1 MTQTVEVEKGMEP
14 LPCPFCGG
22 KRGNPQNYGDT
33 RDWRHRFVECL
44 DCFANLYRFRDTQ
57 AEADA
62 DLNEAWNRRTPS
74 TLTEENARLKDRVRE
89 LVTLLDNQLGTPCEQ
104 IRHAD
109 EVDRLLQ
116 ENKAMREDA
125 ENWRALMACPR
136 IRLYGWAGVDDQF
149 QPKPKEYVHFGAD
162 FWSSGPVDDE
172 QSGPAVTAKGV
183 ALLKAL
189 AADIRARTILTQGEG
204 K

>member
-62 DLNEAWNRRTPS
+62 DLNEAWNRRTHS

-89 LVTLLDNQLGTPCEQ
+89 LVTLLDNQVGTPCEQ

-116 ENKAMREDA
+116 ENKAMREALEKFIAWIDA
-125 ENWRALMACPR
+125 E
-136 IRLYGWAGVDDQF
+136 
-149 QPKPKEYVHFGAD
+149 
-162 FWSSGPVDDE
+162 PVDGRIE
-172 QSGPAVTAKGV
+172 YAH
-183 ALLKAL
+183 
-189 AADIRARTILTQGEG
+189 LTQTLVPLLRHALTIHPEGE
-204 K
+204 